1 MERTFVAR
9 PFALFLIL
17 MYVCYTHFPALV
29 LNPPLSVV
37 PITTAGRMAVTVIP
51 AIGIVRNALP
61 PTVANVRAPR
71 HPVARFMIV
80 DQGPPHVGRTK
91 SVGPLATREERND
104 VPRRNLSLVRPATT
118 AAGTIGSGKK
128 RMTDMKTALPGT
140 LTAMRDSGKLTQTSY
155 LKKFIGISPFILAKS
170 DYFGD
175 VYMYQTPCGLPISPC
190 YPFHG
195 PALS

>member
-1 MERTFVAR
+1 
-9 PFALFLIL
+9 
-17 MYVCYTHFPALV
+17 
-29 LNPPLSVV
+29 
-37 PITTAGRMAVTVIP
+37 
-51 AIGIVRNALP
+51 VRNALP
-61 PTVANVRAPR
+61 PIVVNVRAPR
-71 HPVARFMIV
+71 HPVVRFTIV

-91 SVGPLATREERND
+91 SVGRLATREETND
-104 VPRRNLSLVRPATT
+104 VPRRNLSLVRPVTT

-140 LTAMRDSGKLTQTSY
+140 LTAMRVSGKLTQKSY
-155 LKKFIGISPFILAKS
+155 LKKFVGISPFILAKS